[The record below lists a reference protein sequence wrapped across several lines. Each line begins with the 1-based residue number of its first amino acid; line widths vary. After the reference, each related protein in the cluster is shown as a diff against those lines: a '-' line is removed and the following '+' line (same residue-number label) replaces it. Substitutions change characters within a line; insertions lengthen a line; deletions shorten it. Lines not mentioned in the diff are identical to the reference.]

1 MMLVLAL
8 GRFGDPKS
16 LVLTHIR
23 RHGATSREELV
34 RLTGLSSSSV
44 ARTVTALLDGGLV
57 RERPDLIPDTAI
69 GRPSYPVELDTGNH
83 VTLGCHVGRRTTTVS
98 LGDIS
103 GRVLARRSFPTPQ
116 ARSGSAPDTVEA
128 FVGQIAR
135 ALTGLLTGNPARTV
149 IGAGLVA
156 PWGDIEYDE
165 QVLGAALERRLGF
178 PVESWELVPA
188 IAAAEYLARSEDLP
202 GSTMYLYS
210 RNTVAFV
217 MANQRP
223 AGTEI
228 ARVGRLSHFPIGG
241 IDVCRCGQT
250 GCLENAVSDEAV
262 AAKAASAGVIGTP
275 EIELVHRA
283 AARGDQVAHRLL
295 CARAAALGRVAAVV
309 RDITNPDRVVLCGQG
324 LTGYRPALEVTR
336 APFAAHTAT
345 AREIGISFTRFA
357 GDIQSI
363 AATTVALCPVYDSP
377 TSVLASEGG
386 DRLTG

>member
-1 MMLVLAL
+1 M
-8 GRFGDPKS
+8 
-16 LVLTHIR
+16 
-23 RHGATSREELV
+23 
-34 RLTGLSSSSV
+34 
-44 ARTVTALLDGGLV
+44 
-57 RERPDLIPDTAI
+57 
-69 GRPSYPVELDTGNH
+69 
-83 VTLGCHVGRRTTTVS
+83 
-98 LGDIS
+98 
-103 GRVLARRSFPTPQ
+103 
-116 ARSGSAPDTVEA
+116 
-128 FVGQIAR
+128 
-135 ALTGLLTGNPARTV
+135 

-165 QVLGAALERRLGF
+165 QALGAALERRLGF

-241 IDVCRCGQT
+241 VDVCRCGQT

-275 EIELVHRA
+275 DIELVHRA

-324 LTGYRPALEVTR
+324 LTGYGPALEVTR
-336 APFAAHTAT
+336 AHFAAHTAT

-357 GDIQSI
+357 GDINRSLPPPSHCVRSTTARHRCWPVRAGTGSLADDYAPHVIHQHPSNAMDQHTAVTLSAVANSETKTGNPCAPI
-363 AATTVALCPVYDSP
+363 SPPPAPGALARGSAPGRQDSYHSARSRSQLPCSPVAAARRSTRRPP
-377 TSVLASEGG
+377 LAAAIPRPEVCCKSA
-386 DRLTG
+386 RSST

>member
-1 MMLVLAL
+1 M
-8 GRFGDPKS
+8 
-16 LVLTHIR
+16 
-23 RHGATSREELV
+23 
-34 RLTGLSSSSV
+34 
-44 ARTVTALLDGGLV
+44 
-57 RERPDLIPDTAI
+57 
-69 GRPSYPVELDTGNH
+69 
-83 VTLGCHVGRRTTTVS
+83 
-98 LGDIS
+98 
-103 GRVLARRSFPTPQ
+103 
-116 ARSGSAPDTVEA
+116 
-128 FVGQIAR
+128 
-135 ALTGLLTGNPARTV
+135 

-165 QVLGAALERRLGF
+165 QALGAALERRLGF

-241 IDVCRCGQT
+241 VDVCRCGQT

-275 EIELVHRA
+275 DIELVHRA

-324 LTGYRPALEVTR
+324 LTGYGPALEVTR
-336 APFAAHTAT
+336 AHFAAHTAT